1 MINSTQKSN
10 GNVYSKVD
18 TLKSDSNLNTLPI
31 MLQSL
36 KKRDRRHER
45 IQAVCCL
52 DLWRVTDYIHNPVYQ
67 ELIEETDYF
76 GNNSDER
83 VYLDLRVSAGYTN
96 VIEKLERN
104 NSKITLYITVTS
116 AATKKLRLR
125 IWGYSLY
132 TSQHQ
137 MV

>member
-1 MINSTQKSN
+1 M
-10 GNVYSKVD
+10 
-18 TLKSDSNLNTLPI
+18 
-31 MLQSL
+31 
-36 KKRDRRHER
+36 
-45 IQAVCCL
+45 
-52 DLWRVTDYIHNPVYQ
+52 TDYIHNPVYQ

-132 TSQHQ
+132 TS
-137 MV
+137 